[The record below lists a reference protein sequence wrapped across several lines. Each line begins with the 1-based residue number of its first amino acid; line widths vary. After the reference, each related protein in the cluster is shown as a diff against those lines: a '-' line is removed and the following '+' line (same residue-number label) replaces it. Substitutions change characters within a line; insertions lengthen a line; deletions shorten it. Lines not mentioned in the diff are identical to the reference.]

1 METKTKGIYVMR
13 IEWSKILDAIVTI
26 VLMFTAIISLLQKGY
41 IMERLKIIMF
51 WIGVMICGSGMTAVG
66 IVGIMIWTGLL
77 VF

>member
-1 METKTKGIYVMR
+1 
-13 IEWSKILDAIVTI
+13 
-26 VLMFTAIISLLQKGY
+26 
-41 IMERLKIIMF
+41 MERLKIIMF